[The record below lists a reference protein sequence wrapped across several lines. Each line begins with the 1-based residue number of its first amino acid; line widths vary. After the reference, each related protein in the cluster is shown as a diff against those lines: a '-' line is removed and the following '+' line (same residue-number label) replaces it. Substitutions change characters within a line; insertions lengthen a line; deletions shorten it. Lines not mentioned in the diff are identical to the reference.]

1 MPTLQEL
8 KQQDA
13 RYLDIPDAEFAF
25 RIWDKN
31 YKSRMP
37 MGVFADRTGLNNQ
50 QFSGMVDY
58 ARSVGYEPTGESY
71 ATGFTPPV
79 EKQKAR
85 AFAQGATLGFAE
97 EVEAAVRSFVPGG
110 PEYTDI
116 RNELRQ
122 KLTDYKTAYPA
133 EAISFEIAGALVP
146 ALITRGRSA
155 PFSLARSAGV
165 GGTEGLIAGIGYGEG
180 GAQQQA
186 TGAGVSSA
194 VGAVA
199 NPFIEGLMTLGG
211 VAARNLINFA
221 REKFGGRTPDI
232 IQNELDRLVKETGLT
247 VDEVIDGVANGSIMA
262 ESRSIDGTP
271 LLTDTIRAYR
281 TSGGGAQ
288 SFINQQIPQR
298 IRDTYQ
304 NAMDVIQTNLAPGQE
319 KNVLKLWNST
329 DASLR
334 AAERKAYD
342 SVFDNAPDV
351 TADIGNYVEDVLRRF
366 PDARDELQKLYNE
379 ESLVPLFRV
388 NDVNELV
395 LLRAPSL
402 RDAEI
407 LRRQL
412 DENATALFSSGSGQR
427 GFVAS
432 EAEKGLRGLLDDA
445 YPSLKD
451 TRAAAASARAQRD
464 AYNDGLR
471 ILNKSKDEVEII
483 FEQYKGNAD
492 ALQALR
498 YGFMSNIR
506 KQAGTTKPA
515 LIRGLNDPET
525 QRGAAFRILFPEDQ
539 AAEALRLISIADDA
553 QFLNAAKA
561 GSGSATQP
569 TAAAAERIG
578 EVAVDAATG
587 NALGVAGRLA
597 KLIIGQRPE
606 LSNSQVELIS
616 RILFSTDPD
625 FVRRA
630 LTDDSF
636 LTQVGAKID
645 PIIRS
650 INNAG
655 RGGLLQQVSQFT
667 SPMAG
672 QMAPSPTG
680 QQQ

>member
-58 ARSVGYEPTGESY
+58 ARSAGYEPTGESY
-71 ATGFTPPV
+71 ATGYTPPV

-110 PEYTDI
+110 PEYSDI

-133 EAISFEIAGALVP
+133 EAISLEIAGALVP

-155 PFSLARSAGV
+155 PFSLARASAV
-165 GGTEGLIAGIGYGEG
+165 GGSEGLIAGIGYGEG

-186 TGAGVSSA
+186 SGAGVSSL
-194 VGAVA
+194 VGMVA
-199 NPFIEGLMTLGG
+199 NPAIEGLMNLAG
-211 VAARNLINFA
+211 VAGRNLINFA

-247 VDEVIDGVANGSIMA
+247 VDEVVDGVANGSIMA
-262 ESRSIDGTP
+262 ENRT
-271 LLTDTIRAYR
+271 LTDTVRAYR

-288 SFINQQIPQR
+288 SFINQQTTQR
-298 IRDTYQ
+298 ARDTYQ
-304 NAMDVIQTNLAPGQE
+304 NAMDVLQENLAPGQQ

-334 AAERKAYD
+334 AAENKAYD
-342 SVFDNAPDV
+342 SVFDNVPDV
-351 TADIGNYVEDVLRRF
+351 TADIGNYVENVLRRF
-366 PDARDELQKLYNE
+366 PDARVELEKLYSE
-379 ESLVPLFRV
+379 ENLVPLFRV
-388 NDVNELV
+388 NDFNELV

-412 DENATALFSSGSGQR
+412 DENATALFRSGGGQR
-427 GFVAS
+427 GSVAS
-432 EAEKGLRGLLDDA
+432 EAEKGLRGLLDDT

-451 TRAAAASARAQRD
+451 TRAAAASTRAQRD
-464 AYNDGLR
+464 AFNDGLR

-506 KQAGTTKPA
+506 KQAGTTRPA

-525 QRGAAFRILFPEDQ
+525 QRGAAFNILFPENQ

-553 QFLNAAKA
+553 QFLNAAKS

-587 NALGVAGRLA
+587 NALGVAGKLA
-597 KLIIGQRPE
+597 NLIIGERPE

-636 LTQVGAKID
+636 LTQVGVKID

-650 INNAG
+650 ISNAG

-680 QQQ
+680 Q